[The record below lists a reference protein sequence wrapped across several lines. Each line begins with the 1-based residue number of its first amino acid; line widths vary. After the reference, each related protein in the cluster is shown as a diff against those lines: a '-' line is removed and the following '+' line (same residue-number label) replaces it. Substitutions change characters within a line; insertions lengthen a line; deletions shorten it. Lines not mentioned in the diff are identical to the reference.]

1 LIGAHPRS
9 GPEDAPTARRVAGA
23 GALALAV
30 AVPHAGPA
38 LAPIV
43 PAVGRRLPV
52 VLREEGVEGVALTF
66 DDGPH
71 PQGTPAVLEILREA
85 GQTATFFLA
94 GEQVEQRPTLAAEI
108 VAAGHRVEL
117 HCHRHRNQLRLTP
130 RMLLEDAERG
140 RAAIEEASGQSIADY
155 RPPYGI
161 FSGPGLVAIRAR
173 GWRPQGDRWD
183 PPRGHRPIA
192 RCGLLQR
199 AELLGAHRVSSA
211 EHSRRAGDAWPEVER
226 ASPLNRRSDG
236 PLVAACEGFVELPG
250 HRAPWPVLIEDLLGH
265 GSPSSIGGFHKCS
278 PPSRTKK
285 WHFAD
290 FANGCSR
297 RRYCEGANS
306 AISRA
311 SRSG

>member
-1 LIGAHPRS
+1 LSA
-9 GPEDAPTARRVAGA
+9 DRRLAGA

-52 VLREEGVEGVALTF
+52 VLREEEVEGVFLTF

-94 GEQVEQRPTLAAEI
+94 GEQVEQRPSLAAEI

-130 RMLLEDAERG
+130 RALLDDAERG
-140 RAAIEEASGQSIADY
+140 RAAIEEASGQEIADY

-161 FSGPGLVAIRAR
+161 FSGAGLATIRSR
-173 GWRPQGDRWD
+173 GWRPVLWSQWGRDWT
-183 PPRGHRPIA
+183 
-192 RCGLLQR
+192 
-199 AELLGAHRVSSA
+199 
-211 EHSRRAGDAWPEVER
+211 RRATAASITRKATERVRPGDI
-226 ASPLNRRSDG
+226 
-236 PLVAACEGFVELPG
+236 
-250 HRAPWPVLIEDLLGH
+250 VLLHD
-265 GSPSSIGGFHKCS
+265 
-278 PPSRTKK
+278 
-285 WHFAD
+285 AD
-290 FANGCSR
+290 FYSARNSWERTASALPRILEELTTRGLKSSVLR
-297 RRYCEGANS
+297 R
-306 AISRA
+306 
-311 SRSG
+311 